1 MPSKV
6 DQNFAK
12 DPNIDDH
19 EDRDRDDAR
28 LQYFCL
34 AIDCRKLES
43 ITERHCGGL
52 DQLRCTACMDGV
64 TKAQALGTVPKIRG

>member
-12 DPNIDDH
+12 DPNIDDHH

-43 ITERHCGGL
+43 I
-52 DQLRCTACMDGV
+52 
-64 TKAQALGTVPKIRG
+64 RGIVVA